1 MNAPAPPRR
10 GPFAFAALRRLALAA
25 ALAAAACQP
34 TYGPT
39 LAHVRMQGTPP
50 DAIVT
55 VDDRPVGTL
64 AVVAR
69 RGLAVEPGKHRV
81 SVERPGYFPWDALV
95 EADDRP
101 VQLSVALE
109 RVPD

>member
-1 MNAPAPPRR
+1 MARARP
-10 GPFAFAALRRLALAA
+10 LALAL
-25 ALAAAACQP
+25 ALAPAACQP
-34 TYGPT
+34 EYGPT
-39 LAHVRMQGTPP
+39 TAHVRMQGTPP
-50 DAIVT
+50 DALVT

-81 SVERPGYFPWDALV
+81 SVERAGYFAFDAV
-95 EADDRP
+95 IEADDRP
-101 VQLSVALE
+101 VRLDVRLE